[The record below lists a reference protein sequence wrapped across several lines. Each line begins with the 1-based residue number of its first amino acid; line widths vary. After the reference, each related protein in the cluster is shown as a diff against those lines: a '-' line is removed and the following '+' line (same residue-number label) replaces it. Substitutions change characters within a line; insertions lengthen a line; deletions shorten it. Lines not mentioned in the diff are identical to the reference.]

1 MPPRLMKIA
10 FAFLASAAFIIS
22 FSSCDS
28 HPWEETKDLHEG
40 MHGAHGAH
48 DAHGDVKGA
57 GHEKTIDHAKPE
69 HVEKPKANDHGQP
82 AAEAKPATGATEKK
96 AH

>member
-1 MPPRLMKIA
+1 MKIA
-10 FAFLASAAFIIS
+10 FAFLASAALIFS

-40 MHGAHGAH
+40 MHAAHGNGTH
-48 DAHGDVKGA
+48 A
-57 GHEKTIDHAKPE
+57 GHETTVDHAKPE
-69 HVEKPKANDHGQP
+69 HAEKPKVQDHGAP
-82 AAEAKPATGATEKK
+82 AAEAKPATEGAEKK